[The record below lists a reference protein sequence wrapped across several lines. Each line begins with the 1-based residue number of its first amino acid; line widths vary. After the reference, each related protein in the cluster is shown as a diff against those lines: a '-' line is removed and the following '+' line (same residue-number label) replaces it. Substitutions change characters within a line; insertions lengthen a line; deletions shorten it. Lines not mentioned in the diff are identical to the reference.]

1 MRTERQ
7 WVAFMREHS
16 QTAVMGRCGHEGPP
30 GCVLT
35 HVPSV
40 SVADPPAQPQH
51 SSSHG
56 YDNVMAVPQVSPSPQ
71 PGDAPAQP
79 PEDMGYDDA
88 GDVCTLGTSL

>member
-51 SSSHG
+51 SPSHG
-56 YDNVMAVPQVSPSPQ
+56 YDDVMAVLEVSPSPQ
-71 PGDAPAQP
+71 PADAPAQP
-79 PEDMGYDDA
+79 PEDMGYDDV
-88 GDVCTLGTSL
+88 GVCTLGTSL